1 MKIIVYTDG
10 ASRGNP
16 GMAALGVIICN
27 DKGEPFKRY
36 SEFLGDKMTNNEAE
50 YHALIFALKKVIQLI
65 GKEKVKETEL
75 EVRSDS
81 ELLVNQMN
89 GKYKL
94 SDKKI
99 QEFFIIAWNLKIGF
113 KDVRFKHILRELN
126 KEADILANEALD
138 NRAQGGL
145 L

>member
-1 MKIIVYTDG
+1 
-10 ASRGNP
+10 
-16 GMAALGVIICN
+16 MAALGVVICN
-27 DKGEPFKRY
+27 DMNEPFKRY

-50 YHALIFALKKVIQLI
+50 YNALIFAIKKVIQLI
-65 GKEKVKETEL
+65 GKEKVKGTEL

-81 ELLVNQMN
+81 ELMVNQMN

-99 QEFFIIAWNLKIGF
+99 QEFFITVWNLKIGF
-113 KDVRFKHILRELN
+113 KAVEFKHIPRELN

-138 NRAQGGL
+138 KQMQGGL
-145 L
+145 F